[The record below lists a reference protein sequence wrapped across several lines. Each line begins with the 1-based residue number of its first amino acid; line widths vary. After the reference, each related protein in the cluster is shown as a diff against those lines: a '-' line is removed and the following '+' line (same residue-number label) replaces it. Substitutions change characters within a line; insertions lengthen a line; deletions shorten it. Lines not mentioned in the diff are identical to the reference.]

1 MGKLIAGLWT
11 DEDRQPTAD
20 DGSFQRPDS
29 VLRNW
34 VTTDGAPGP
43 SGSGGFAAEPGRY
56 HLYVAINCPWAHRT
70 MIMRR
75 LKKLEDVVSM
85 SIVRPGRGA
94 QGWTFDPAGGYTDDL
109 FGKTH
114 LHEIYTLS
122 DPDYTGRVTVP
133 VLFDTVGGTIVSNES
148 AEIIRML
155 NSAFDAWADTSHD
168 YYPHTLRPAIDAWN
182 ARTYAKL
189 NNGVYRA
196 GFARSQNAYEQAYG
210 DVFETL
216 DALDAHLATNRYIAG
231 ATLTEAD
238 IRVLP
243 TLVRFDVAYYG
254 AFRCNKRMIRD
265 YPNLSGYVRELYQLP
280 GVAETVDTDIY
291 KAGYYS
297 MSKERNPLGIVP
309 KGPVVDF
316 TAPHGRDTIATA

>member
-1 MGKLIAGLWT
+1 M
-11 DEDRQPTAD
+11 
-20 DGSFQRPDS
+20 
-29 VLRNW
+29 
-34 VTTDGAPGP
+34 
-43 SGSGGFAAEPGRY
+43 
-56 HLYVAINCPWAHRT
+56 
-70 MIMRR
+70 
-75 LKKLEDVVSM
+75 
-85 SIVRPGRGA
+85 
-94 QGWTFDPAGGYTDDL
+94 
-109 FGKTH
+109 
-114 LHEIYTLS
+114 
-122 DPDYTGRVTVP
+122 
-133 VLFDTVGGTIVSNES
+133 
-148 AEIIRML
+148 
-155 NSAFDAWADTSHD
+155 
-168 YYPHTLRPAIDAWN
+168 
-182 ARTYAKL
+182 
-189 NNGVYRA
+189 
-196 GFARSQNAYEQAYG
+196 
-210 DVFETL
+210 

-265 YPNLSGYVRELYQLP
+265 YTNLSVYVRELYQLP